1 MELTH
6 ELRIKHNLGDE
17 LQIFVIHSSLNEQ
30 ELRRAVFT
38 TRRRDRYIYYIQML
52 VLALIFL
59 ILALVLKN
67 SRMLQGTIIFILLC
81 FGKAIAS
88 RQHTD
93 DAIGAIHIKYG
104 EVKSDVSLYFL
115 EHHVLAIDHFRDDSK
130 LYDYPYFKIL
140 YMKDDF
146 LYLCGQNYKGFYVM
160 YEDIPD
166 RERFMKIINEKCP
179 DLKLRK

>member
-1 MELTH
+1 MELTQ
-6 ELRIKHNLGDE
+6 ELRDKHDIGDE
-17 LQIFVIHSSLNEQ
+17 NPFYVIHTTLNEEQ
-30 ELRRAVFT
+30 LRRAVFT
-38 TRRRDRYIYYIQML
+38 TRRRDRYIYYLQML
-52 VLALIFL
+52 ILALIFVL
-59 ILALVLKN
+59 LAWLFNN
-67 SRMLQGTIIFILLC
+67 SRMLQGTLIFIMLC

-104 EVKSDVSLYFL
+104 EVKSDVSLYFF

-130 LYDYPYFKIL
+130 LYDYPYFKKL

-146 LYLCGQNYKGFYVM
+146 LYLCGENYKGFYVM

-166 RERFMKIINEKCP
+166 RERFMKIINEKCS
-179 DLKLRK
+179 DVKLRK